1 MGIPWIKNG
10 KVDFNLIPKIK
21 WKNAADAITIE
32 QACKLIADRINEA
45 EEEKEKAKARVQE
58 YEEHINA
65 DVRVQQL
72 QEKLSKLQEESRRD
86 FRIYENESTAIG
98 EWQNQHDLKIHKL
111 NTLDAKLQ
119 AGGAIGGR
127 YYYEF
132 YPTSIGTA
140 CICVCGRCQR
150 RALRESAGNYEEYVK
165 LKKKYDAEFE
175 FRELG

>member
-10 KVDFNLIPKIK
+10 KVDFNLIPKIE

-32 QACKLIADRINEA
+32 QACKIIADRINEA
-45 EEEKEKAKARVQE
+45 EEEKEKAKARVRE

-65 DVRVQQL
+65 DTRVQRL
-72 QEKLSKLQEESRRD
+72 QEELSKLQEEIRRG
-86 FRIYENESTAIG
+86 FRIYADESTAIG

-111 NTLDAKLQ
+111 DTLDAKLR

-127 YYYEF
+127 YHYEF
-132 YPTSIGTA
+132 HPTSIGTA
-140 CICVCGRCQR
+140 CLCVCGKCQR
-150 RALRESAGNYEEYVK
+150 RALRESAGDYEEYKK

>member
-10 KVDFNLIPKIK
+10 KIDMTALNNIK
-21 WKNAADAITIE
+21 WRNASDSITFIE
-32 QACKLIADRINEA
+32 ACQIIADRINEA
-45 EEEKEKAKARVQE
+45 EEDREKALATVKE
-58 YEEHINA
+58 YEENINA
-65 DVRVQQL
+65 DTRVQQL
-72 QEKLSKLQEESRRD
+72 QEELSKLQEESRRG
-86 FRIYENESTAIG
+86 FRIYADESTSIG

-111 NTLDAKLQ
+111 DTLEAKLR

-127 YYYEF
+127 YHYEF

-140 CICVCGRCQR
+140 CLCVCGKCQR
-150 RALRESAGNYEEYVK
+150 RALRESAGDYEEYKK

>member
-10 KVDFNLIPKIK
+10 KIDITELRNIK
-21 WKNAADAITIE
+21 WRNASDSITFV
-32 QACKLIADRINEA
+32 QACQIIADRINEA
-45 EEEKEKAKARVQE
+45 EEEKERMREKVRH
-58 YEEHINA
+58 YEEEINA

-72 QEKLSKLQEESRRD
+72 QEELSKLQEESRRG
-86 FRIYENESTAIG
+86 FRIYADESTAIG

-111 NTLDAKLQ
+111 DTLDAKLR

-127 YYYEF
+127 YHYEF
-132 YPTSIGTA
+132 HPTSIGTA
-140 CICVCGRCQR
+140 CVCVCSKCQR
-150 RALRESAGNYEEYVK
+150 RALRESAGDYEQFVK

>member
-10 KVDFNLIPKIK
+10 KIDFNLIPKIE

-45 EEEKEKAKARVQE
+45 EEEKEKAQARVRE

-65 DVRVQQL
+65 DTRVRQL
-72 QEKLSKLQEESRRD
+72 QEKLSKLQEESRRG
-86 FRIYENESTAIG
+86 FRIYAEESTAIG
-98 EWQNQHDLKIHKL
+98 EWQNQHDLNIHKL
-111 NTLDAKLQ
+111 NTLDAKLR

-127 YYYEF
+127 YHYEF
-132 YPTSIGTA
+132 HPTSIGTA
-140 CICVCGRCQR
+140 CLCVCDKCQR
-150 RALRESAGNYEEYVK
+150 RALQESTGDYEEYKK

>member
-10 KVDFNLIPKIK
+10 KVDLNLIPKIG

-32 QACKLIADRINEA
+32 QACQIIADRINEA
-45 EEEKEKAKARVQE
+45 EEEKEKAKARVRK
-58 YEEHINA
+58 YEENINA

-72 QEKLSKLQEESRRD
+72 QEELFKLQEESRRG
-86 FRIYENESTAIG
+86 FRIYEDESTAIG
-98 EWQNQHDLKIHKL
+98 EWQNQHDLKVHKL
-111 NTLDAKLQ
+111 NTLEAKLR

-127 YYYEF
+127 YHYEF
-132 YPTSIGTA
+132 YSTSIGTA
-140 CICVCGRCQR
+140 CVCVCSSCQKK
-150 RALRESAGNYEEYVK
+150 AMREAAGNYEEYIK

>member
-10 KVDFNLIPKIK
+10 KIDMTALNNIK
-21 WKNAADAITIE
+21 WRDTADSITFVE
-32 QACKLIADRINEA
+32 ACQIIADRINEA
-45 EEEKEKAKARVQE
+45 EEDREKALAKVKE
-58 YEEHINA
+58 YEENINA
-65 DVRVQQL
+65 DTRVQQL
-72 QEKLSKLQEESRRD
+72 QEELSKLQAESRRG
-86 FRIYENESTAIG
+86 FRIYENESTAIE

-111 NTLDAKLQ
+111 NTLEAKLR

-127 YYYEF
+127 YHYEF

-140 CICVCGRCQR
+140 CLCVCGKCQR
-150 RALRESAGNYEEYVK
+150 KALQESAGDYEEYKK